1 MDPDTRSRT
10 NPHRRLLVG
19 NAVAY
24 RDRMIRPKVRYAR
37 ADDDVTIAYSAFGEG
52 PVTIVMISPLIS
64 QVEVAWEEPSFE
76 HFMSRLAACAARRDV
91 RPARNGSLRSHDR
104 IR

>member
-1 MDPDTRSRT
+1 
-10 NPHRRLLVG
+10 
-19 NAVAY
+19 
-24 RDRMIRPKVRYAR
+24 MIRPKVRYAR

-76 HFMSRLAACAARRDV
+76 HFMSRLAACARRDV
-91 RPARNGSLRSHDR
+91 QPARDGTFRSHDR